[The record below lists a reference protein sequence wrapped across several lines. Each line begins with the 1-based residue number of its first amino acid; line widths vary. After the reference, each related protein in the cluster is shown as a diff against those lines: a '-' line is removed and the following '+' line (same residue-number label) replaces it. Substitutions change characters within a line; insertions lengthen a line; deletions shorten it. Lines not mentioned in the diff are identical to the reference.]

1 MNIKGLKISDI
12 MDLSWERLNN
22 LTLKEMRQ
30 LTGRLVSASNKRI
43 RRLSK
48 TARGTSSFA
57 YQYVEE
63 RGKNFSTRGKDI
75 NQLRTEF
82 KTAKQFLSMKTSTI
96 KGWKKYR
103 KEMEQRTGYATSGE
117 SVEWSE
123 STWKKYWKV
132 YRRFSETHGGTYK
145 KGDSDRIQQMLTE
158 IMNSNDKRK
167 SADSFQKMIEDEY
180 TDMYESDMDKDTDL
194 SDVFDIDIEY

>member
-22 LTLKEMRQ
+22 LTLDEMRQ

-48 TARGTSSFA
+48 TTRGTSAFA
-57 YQYVEE
+57 YQYIEE
-63 RGKNFSTRGKDI
+63 RGRMFSTRGKDI

-82 KTAKQFLSMKTSTI
+82 KSAKQFLNMKTSTV

-103 KEMEQRTGYATSGE
+103 TEMEKRTGYATYNE
-117 SVEWSE
+117 SSEWSE

-132 YRRFSETHGGTYK
+132 YRRFNEIHGGTFR
-145 KGDSDRIQQMLTE
+145 KGDSDRIQTMLTE

-180 TDMYESDMDKDTDL
+180 TDMYESNADNNDVFDT
-194 SDVFDIDIEY
+194 FDIDIDM

>member
-12 MDLSWERLNN
+12 MDISWEKLNSLN
-22 LTLKEMRQ
+22 LEDMRQ

-43 RRLSK
+43 RRLS
-48 TARGTSSFA
+48 TAKRGTSSFA
-57 YQYVEE
+57 YQYIEE
-63 RGKNFSTRGKDI
+63 RGKTFSTLGKDI

-96 KGWKKYR
+96 RGWNKYR
-103 KEMEQRTGYATSGE
+103 KEMEQRTGYITDDE
-117 SVEWSE
+117 SKEWSD

-145 KGDSDRIQQMLTE
+145 KGDSDRIQQMLMN
-158 IMNSNDKRK
+158 IMNSNDKRR
-167 SADSFQKMIEDEY
+167 SVDSFQKMIEEEY
-180 TDMYESDMDKDTDL
+180 TEMYENSFSDTSDITDF
-194 SDVFDIDIEY
+194 FDLED

>member
-1 MNIKGLKISDI
+1 MDIKGLKISDI
-12 MDLSWERLNN
+12 MDISWEKLNSLNLEDMRL
-22 LTLKEMRQ
+22 

-103 KEMEQRTGYATSGE
+103 KEMEERTGYATSGE

-167 SADSFQKMIEDEY
+167 SADSFQKIIEDEY

>member
-12 MDLSWERLNN
+12 MDLSWEKLNSLN
-22 LTLKEMRQ
+22 LEDMRQ

-43 RRLSK
+43 RRL
-48 TARGTSSFA
+48 TAAKRGTSSFA
-57 YQYVEE
+57 YQYIEE
-63 RGKNFSTRGKDI
+63 RGKTFSTRGKDI

-96 KGWKKYR
+96 KGWNKYR

-132 YRRFSETHGGTYK
+132 YRRFSEVHGGTYK

>member
-43 RRLSK
+43 RRLS
-48 TARGTSSFA
+48 TAKRGTSSFA
-57 YQYVEE
+57 YQYIEE
-63 RGKNFSTRGKDI
+63 RGKTFSTRGKDI

-96 KGWKKYR
+96 KGWNKYR

-117 SVEWSE
+117 SVEWSD

-145 KGDSDRIQQMLTE
+145 KGDSDRIQQMLMD

-167 SADSFQKMIEDEY
+167 SADSFQKMIEEEY
-180 TDMYESDMDKDTDL
+180 TEMYENSFSDTSDITDF
-194 SDVFDIDIEY
+194 FDMED

>member
-103 KEMEQRTGYATSGE
+103 KEMERRTGYATSGE

-167 SADSFQKMIEDEY
+167 SADSFQKMIEEEY
-180 TDMYESDMDKDTDL
+180 TEMYESDMDKDTDL

>member
-1 MNIKGLKISDI
+1 MDIKGLKISDI
-12 MDLSWERLNN
+12 MDISWEKLNSLN
-22 LTLKEMRQ
+22 LEEMRQ

-96 KGWKKYR
+96 KGWNKYR

-167 SADSFQKMIEDEY
+167 SVDSFQKMIEDEY

>member
-1 MNIKGLKISDI
+1 MIIKGLKISDI
-12 MDLSWERLNN
+12 MDISWERLNN

-48 TARGTSSFA
+48 TARGSSSFA

-96 KGWKKYR
+96 KGWNKYR
-103 KEMEQRTGYATSGE
+103 KEMEERTGYATSGE

-145 KGDSDRIQQMLTE
+145 KGDSDRIQQMLTD

-167 SADSFQKMIEDEY
+167 SADSFQKIIEDEY
-180 TDMYESDMDKDTDL
+180 TEMYENSFSDTSDITDF
-194 SDVFDIDIEY
+194 FDLED

>member
-12 MDLSWERLNN
+12 MDISWEKLNSLN
-22 LTLKEMRQ
+22 LEDMRQ

-43 RRLSK
+43 RRLS
-48 TARGTSSFA
+48 TAKRGTSSFA
-57 YQYVEE
+57 YQYIEE
-63 RGKNFSTRGKDI
+63 RGKTFSTRGKDI

-96 KGWKKYR
+96 KGWNKYR
-103 KEMEQRTGYATSGE
+103 KEMEQRTGYITDDE
-117 SVEWSE
+117 SKEWSD

-132 YRRFSETHGGTYK
+132 YRRFTETHGGTYK
-145 KGDSDRIQQMLTE
+145 KGDSDRIQRMLTE

-167 SADSFQKMIEDEY
+167 SADSFQKIIEDEY
-180 TDMYESDMDKDTDL
+180 TEMYENSFSDTSDITDF
-194 SDVFDIDIEY
+194 FDLED

>member
-12 MDLSWERLNN
+12 MNISWEKLNSLN
-22 LTLKEMRQ
+22 LEDMRQ

-43 RRLSK
+43 RRLSAAK
-48 TARGTSSFA
+48 RGASSFA
-57 YQYVEE
+57 YQYIEE
-63 RGKNFSTRGKDI
+63 RGKTFSTRGKDI

-96 KGWKKYR
+96 KGWNKYR
-103 KEMEQRTGYATSGE
+103 KEMEQRTGYITDDE
-117 SVEWSE
+117 SKEWSD

-145 KGDSDRIQQMLTE
+145 KGDSDRIQQILME

-167 SADSFQKMIEDEY
+167 SADSFQKMIEEEY
-180 TDMYESDMDKDTDL
+180 TEMYENNFSDTSDITDF
-194 SDVFDIDIEY
+194 FDLED

>member
-1 MNIKGLKISDI
+1 MNVKGLKISDI
-12 MDLSWERLNN
+12 MDLSWEKLNSLN
-22 LTLKEMRQ
+22 LEEMRQ

-43 RRLSK
+43 RRLS
-48 TARGTSSFA
+48 TAKRGTSSFA
-57 YQYVEE
+57 YQYIEE
-63 RGKNFSTRGKDI
+63 RGKMFSTRGKDI

-96 KGWKKYR
+96 KGWNKYR
-103 KEMEQRTGYATSGE
+103 KGMEERTGYATSGE

-132 YRRFSETHGGTYK
+132 YRRFSETHGGTYR
-145 KGDSDRIQQMLTE
+145 KGDSDRIQQMLME

-167 SADSFQKMIEDEY
+167 SADSFQKMIEEKYDE
-180 TDMYESDMDKDTDL
+180 MYENDTFRESEIADFFDL
-194 SDVFDIDIEY
+194 ED